1 MSTHAPLQQTPP
13 PAHAAPFCPQ
23 DVGLGLGVRLGVEL
37 GVAVMLGVV
46 VLMGVAVALG
56 VAVGLCVGVAVG
68 LADTQVPFWHS
79 WPTSSHEWQMW
90 SVPQTSQSSPQ
101 SAAVQQPP
109 G

>member
-13 PAHAAPFCPQ
+13 SAHAAPFCPQ

-56 VAVGLCVGVAVG
+56 VAVGLCVGVVG
-68 LADTQVPFWHS
+68 GTQVPFWHS
-79 WPTSSHEWQMW
+79 CPTSSHEWQ
-90 SVPQTSQSSPQ
+90 T
-101 SAAVQQPP
+101 
-109 G
+109 